1 MAESLE
7 TVLADAGVEPALAS
21 GIMADGWTLR
31 TFREIA
37 ATAADFTDALFAE
50 LCPHND
56 HLTLLQKASIRSA
69 WRNAQQ
75 PETLQGSSTDG
86 SVPVATS
93 GSAADGSWS
102 EVFPPKLNNETVTSL
117 KKQFLQNYPSE
128 VLTSDTQPSARL
140 LALAYQL
147 TQKKDFKWL
156 PWKFRMSMSRSED
169 MAMSRASKAPRLE
182 NLQLHQLL
190 IDEVPSLEINNQSL
204 GLNALRQMFEIHNYA
219 WSLVGACHLHRLRAY
234 TLKFMS
240 LLSVRLDQDS
250 GLRAPNMLEAQQADK
265 TIWYHISELCESAT
279 WSLDDALL
287 EFTQNRGDLATLLQ
301 PRPRLPKISPA
312 PTNAPSKGQKGP
324 KGGSKGAKSSK
335 GGSKPGV
342 RWLLRFGEVLRKRP
356 YVCDT
361 NQESAP
367 TKIAVMN
374 MPVDIPNR
382 MAQLAA
388 QTMPRLITIKH
399 HTDSWN
405 RHRCDRLQFHQL
417 RWSKTQSLL
426 H

>member
-1 MAESLE
+1 MAEPLE

-37 ATAADFTDALFAE
+37 ATAAEFTDALFSE

-69 WRNAQQ
+69 WRSAQQ
-75 PETLQGSSTDG
+75 PETLQGPSTDG
-86 SVPVATS
+86 SGMAAPS
-93 GSAADGSWS
+93 GSVADGSWS

-128 VLTSDTQPSARL
+128 VLTSDTQPSSRL
-140 LALAYQL
+140 LALAHQL

-219 WSLVGACHLHRLRAY
+219 WALVGACHLHRLRAY
-234 TLKFMS
+234 TLKFMN

-265 TIWYHISELCESAT
+265 TIWYHIAELCESST

-301 PRPRLPKISPA
+301 PRPRFQKIAQAPA
-312 PTNAPSKGQKGP
+312 NFPSKGIKGP

-342 RWLLRFGEVLRKRP
+342 RWLSEIWRGSQKKTLCMRFQSGKCSHKDCRYEHACGYPKP
-356 YVCDT
+356 DGTACGA
-361 NQESAP
+361 NH
-367 TKIAVMN
+367 
-374 MPVDIPNR
+374 
-382 MAQLAA
+382 AA
-388 QTMPRLITIKH
+388 MDH
-399 HTDSWN
+399 D
-405 RHRCDRLQFHQL
+405 
-417 RWSKTQSLL
+417 KTP

>member
-86 SVPVATS
+86 SVPVAHS
-93 GSAADGSWS
+93 GSVADGSWS

-128 VLTSDTQPSARL
+128 VLTSDTQPSSRL

-219 WSLVGACHLHRLRAY
+219 RALVGACHLHRLRAY

-265 TIWYHISELCESAT
+265 TIWHHISELCESAT

-301 PRPRLPKISPA
+301 PRPRFHKIAPA
-312 PTNAPSKGQKGP
+312 PANTPSKGNKGS

-342 RWLLRFGEVLRKRP
+342 RWLSEIWRGSQKKTLCMRFQSGKCSNKDCRYEHACGYPKP
-356 YVCDT
+356 DGTACGA
-361 NQESAP
+361 NH
-367 TKIAVMN
+367 
-374 MPVDIPNR
+374 
-382 MAQLAA
+382 AA
-388 QTMPRLITIKH
+388 IDH
-399 HTDSWN
+399 D
-405 RHRCDRLQFHQL
+405 
-417 RWSKTQSLL
+417 KTP

>member
-1 MAESLE
+1 MAEPLE
-7 TVLADAGVEPALAS
+7 TTVADAGVDPSLAS
-21 GIMADGWTLR
+21 GIVADGWTLK

-37 ATAADFTDALFAE
+37 STSVDFTDELFGE
-50 LCPHND
+50 LCPND
-56 HLTLLQKASIRSA
+56 SLTLLQKASIRAA
-69 WRNAQQ
+69 WRSAIQQ
-75 PETLQGSSTDG
+75 EPNSGISNDG
-86 SVPVATS
+86 VP
-93 GSAADGSWS
+93 SAAASASATDGSWS
-102 EVFPPKLNNETVTSL
+102 EVFPPKLNNETVSAL

-128 VLTSDTQPSARL
+128 VLTADTQPSSRL

-190 IDEVPSLEINNQSL
+190 IDEVPALEINNQSL

-219 WSLVGACHLHRLRAY
+219 WALVGACHLHRLRAY
-234 TLKFMS
+234 TLKFMG

-265 TIWYHISELCESAT
+265 TIWYHISELCESST

-301 PRPRLPKISPA
+301 PRPRLAKIPQT
-312 PTNAPSKGQKGP
+312 PTFGV
-324 KGGSKGAKSSK
+324 SKGAKGQKRSAKGGKSSK
-335 GGSKPGV
+335 GNSKPGV
-342 RWLLRFGEVLRKRP
+342 KWLSELWRGSQEKTLCMRFQSGKCSNKDCRYEHLCGYPKSDGTA
-356 YVCDT
+356 CGA
-361 NQESAP
+361 NH
-367 TKIAVMN
+367 
-374 MPVDIPNR
+374 
-382 MAQLAA
+382 AA
-388 QTMPRLITIKH
+388 IDH
-399 HTDSWN
+399 D
-405 RHRCDRLQFHQL
+405 
-417 RWSKTQSLL
+417 KTP